1 MRWALLLFSVVLL
14 AGVAASEERSD
25 TEQIGPYELEQLP
38 EGLEIRSQTSA
49 GLRGVLLVAAG
60 LCFVAAIPLTAVAS
74 GPAGAVLAGV
84 ALALALTAAAVRP
97 GPDRARVS
105 QTNLWVE
112 GLVGRQGTTPADSID
127 RIEVQRRTPSGAE
140 SKRSPR
146 PRAWQV
152 TVRGREDNESVVRF
166 RVATREDATALAQ
179 RIGAVLDRPVVQR
192 RGRAR

>member
-14 AGVAASEERSD
+14 AGIAAGEEASD
-25 TEQIGPYELEQLP
+25 TEQIGPYELERVP
-38 EGLEIRSQTSA
+38 EGLEIRSQASA

-60 LCFVAAIPLTAVAS
+60 LCFVAAIARTAVAS

-84 ALALALTAAAVRP
+84 ALALTLAATAVRP

-105 QTNLWVE
+105 ETSLLVE
-112 GLVGRQGTTPADSID
+112 GIVGRQGTTPADAIE

-152 TVRGREDNESVVRF
+152 TVRGPEGSEPVVRF
-166 RVATREDATALAQ
+166 RVGTREEATSLAE
-179 RIGAVLDRPVVQR
+179 RIGAVLDRPVAQR